1 VPGRAGP
8 NGDRQQPAAHYNDT
22 IARHVDMFDFDLA
35 TVTIGNREHLIEFRD
50 GPGVPDGMAVDAQG
64 LSFALTRVLRGFRS
78 VNSEDS

>member
-1 VPGRAGP
+1 
-8 NGDRQQPAAHYNDT
+8 
-22 IARHVDMFDFDLA
+22 MFDFDLA